1 MMAPNRIH
9 LFLLLA
15 AVILCGVGVDAR
27 TWTSADGAKTFEG
40 KLQTYDIKSGKVTVT
55 KVNGNRM
62 TFHQDRLSVDDIA
75 WLKENGGEKS
85 SADKPIEIEDIK
97 AYCLDFNWGGRRRF
111 AKPGSWCNADPAEHV
126 AWYKAMGVN
135 VIQTFAVS
143 CNGYAWY
150 KNGVIPEQ
158 PGLKHDFLPEMVK
171 LGHKEGMLV
180 MGYFCISA
188 NPKWA
193 KDRPELSYGAPATY
207 HIPYT
212 DEYLAYLTASISD
225 AVKKTGIDG
234 FMIDWLWQPKRQST
248 KGKWLDCEKKLYQQ
262 LMDEPFPGEGK
273 LTPKQDLA
281 YSRKAIDRCWKAI
294 RKAAKDVNPKCIVW
308 VTTNHMNHPHV
319 LNSDMYKEVDWL
331 MNESGDMKRIHA
343 VKSMVGKH
351 TRLITCLAHWNG
363 QDATKVVPDAIN
375 AGVGLYGF
383 AKARTAD
390 TGIVPLKEILSRPV
404 SELKSDDRNIAVL
417 ARAYHG
423 ASAKAERNDKGE
435 FVEPKK

>member
-1 MMAPNRIH
+1 MTKTLSH
-9 LFLLLA
+9 FFLLISVA
-15 AVILCGVGVDAR
+15 CVFAVSVNAR
-27 TWTSADGAKTFEG
+27 TWTSANGAKTFQGEL
-40 KLQTYDIKSGKVTVT
+40 KSYDVASGKVTVT
-55 KVNGNRM
+55 KPNGRHM
-62 TFHQDRLSVDDIA
+62 TFKQDKLSADDVT
-75 WLKENGGEKS
+75 WLKENGGSELSASQPSKIEEIKS
-85 SADKPIEIEDIK
+85 
-97 AYCLDFNWGGRRRF
+97 YCLDFNWGGRRRF
-111 AKPGSWCNADPAEHV
+111 AKPGSWSNADPAEHV

-150 KNGVIPEQ
+150 KNGVVPEQ

-193 KDRPELSYGAPATY
+193 KDHPELSYGAPATY

-225 AVKKTGIDG
+225 AVNKTGIDG
-234 FMIDWLWQPKRQST
+234 CMIDWLWQPKRQST

-262 LMDEPFPGEGK
+262 LMDEPFPGEDK
-273 LTPKQDLA
+273 LTKAQDLA

-294 RKAAKDVNPKCIVW
+294 RKAAKDANPKCIVW

-319 LNSDMYKEVDWL
+319 VDSDMYKEVDWL

-343 VKSMVGKH
+343 VKSMIGKN

-383 AKARTAD
+383 AKPRTAD
-390 TGIVPLKEILSRPV
+390 TGIVPLKKILTRPV
-404 SELKSDDRNIAVL
+404 SSLRGDDRNIAVL

-423 ASAKAERNDKGE
+423 VSAEAERNDNGK
-435 FVEPKK
+435 FVESSK

>member
-1 MMAPNRIH
+1 MTKTLSH
-9 LFLLLA
+9 FFLLISVA
-15 AVILCGVGVDAR
+15 CVFAVSVNAR
-27 TWTSADGAKTFEG
+27 TWTSANGAKTFQGEL
-40 KLQTYDIKSGKVTVT
+40 KSYDVASGKVTVT
-55 KVNGNRM
+55 KPNGRHM
-62 TFHQDRLSVDDIA
+62 TFKQDKLSADDVT
-75 WLKENGGEKS
+75 WLKENGGSELSASQPSKIEEIKS
-85 SADKPIEIEDIK
+85 
-97 AYCLDFNWGGRRRF
+97 YCLDFNWGGRRRF
-111 AKPGSWCNADPAEHV
+111 AKPGSWSNADPAEHV

-150 KNGVIPEQ
+150 KNGVVPEQ

-193 KDRPELSYGAPATY
+193 KDHPELSYGAPATY

-225 AVKKTGIDG
+225 AVNKTGIDG

-262 LMDEPFPGEGK
+262 LMDEPFPGEDK
-273 LTPKQDLA
+273 LTKAQDLA

-294 RKAAKDVNPKCIVW
+294 RKAAKDANPKCIVW

-319 LNSDMYKEVDWL
+319 VDSDMYKEVDWL

-343 VKSMVGKH
+343 VKSMIGKN

-383 AKARTAD
+383 AKPRTAD
-390 TGIVPLKEILSRPV
+390 TGIVPLKKILTRPV
-404 SELKSDDRNIAVL
+404 SSLRGDDRNIAVL

-423 ASAKAERNDKGE
+423 VSAEAERNDNGK
-435 FVEPKK
+435 FVESSK